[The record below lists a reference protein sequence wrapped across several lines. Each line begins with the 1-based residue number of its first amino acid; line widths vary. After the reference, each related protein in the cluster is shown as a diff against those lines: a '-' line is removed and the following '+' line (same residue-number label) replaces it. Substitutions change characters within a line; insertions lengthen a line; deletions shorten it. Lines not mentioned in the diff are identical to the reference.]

1 MRRLIDLHARLGRTE
16 GPLFTLFSG
25 EPLQQTAVI
34 QDMVRPILHA
44 LQAGGYVHDSL
55 VVDDVNM
62 NTFRRGGQT
71 HGRDRLLS
79 KDHVMLLDGH
89 ARWRTEVNGRGH
101 LPIPDRYDGLSST
114 RKLIV
119 TKHMW

>member
-1 MRRLIDLHARLGRTE
+1 
-16 GPLFTLFSG
+16 
-25 EPLQQTAVI
+25 
-34 QDMVRPILHA
+34 
-44 LQAGGYVHDSL
+44 
-55 VVDDVNM
+55 
-62 NTFRRGGQT
+62 
-71 HGRDRLLS
+71 
-79 KDHVMLLDGH
+79 MLLDGH

>member
-1 MRRLIDLHARLGRTE
+1 MLRPMLH
-16 GPLFTLFSG
+16 
-25 EPLQQTAVI
+25 Q
-34 QDMVRPILHA
+34 
-44 LQAGGYVHDSL
+44 LQAKGVVHESIA
-55 VVDDVNM
+55 VDDVNM

-71 HGRDRLLS
+71 HGRDRLLT
-79 KDHVMLLDGH
+79 KDHVMLLNGH
-89 ARWRTEVNGRGH
+89 GRWRTELDGRGR

>member
-1 MRRLIDLHARLGRTE
+1 M
-16 GPLFTLFSG
+16 
-25 EPLQQTAVI
+25 QQTVVI
-34 QDMVRPILHA
+34 QEIVRPILHE
-44 LQAGGYVHDSL
+44 LQAVGYVHDSV

-71 HGRDRLLS
+71 HGRDRLLG

>member
-1 MRRLIDLHARLGRTE
+1 MVDLRLHAIRGRRS
-16 GPLFTLFSG
+16 GPLFTHWTG
-25 EPLQQTAVI
+25 EPLEQTEVI
-34 QDMVRPILHA
+34 QDIVRPWLHE
-44 LQAGGYVHDSL
+44 LQALGYVHDSV

-71 HGRDRLLS
+71 HGRDRLHGQ
-79 KDHVMLLDGH
+79 DHTMLLNGH

-101 LPIPDRYDGLSST
+101 LPIPDRYDGLSSS

-119 TKHMW
+119 TERMW